1 MESEDKKAI
10 FTKRTILIILAVILL
25 ILVIFL
31 LLRRCGNGS
40 GNYKVNQIT
49 LTPTRINVRV
59 GEQQQIYANVLPSDA
74 KDSSVYWTIED
85 PSIADVDQNG
95 VITGKKDGVT
105 IVTATANDG
114 SGVSGTYTLYIET
127 IPVTGITIKGSAT
140 NVTAGNKVN
149 LSATVAPSFWACL
162 TLEFINTV
170 HLEPKS
176 TGFCEN
182 VPSFAKSSIDI
193 ESDFA
198 KVSRNEPQPE
208 EQASLS
214 IILSITPF
222 LICRHFISWPPI
234 SSIKSTSG
242 SKYLAAL

>member
-1 MESEDKKAI
+1 MNVEDNNNSS
-10 FTKRTILIILAVILL
+10 KRIILIILAVILL
-25 ILVIFL
+25 AVIIFL

-114 SGVSGTYTLYIET
+114 SGVTGTGTVTVGDDLPELEQIQLDRSIYTVGVGKT
-127 IPVTGITIKGSAT
+127 IMV
-140 NVTAGNKVN
+140 
-149 LSATVAPSFWACL
+149 
-162 TLEFINTV
+162 
-170 HLEPKS
+170 
-176 TGFCEN
+176 
-182 VPSFAKSSIDI
+182 
-193 ESDFA
+193 
-198 KVSRNEPQPE
+198 
-208 EQASLS
+208 
-214 IILSITPF
+214 
-222 LICRHFISWPPI
+222 
-234 SSIKSTSG
+234 
-242 SKYLAAL
+242 